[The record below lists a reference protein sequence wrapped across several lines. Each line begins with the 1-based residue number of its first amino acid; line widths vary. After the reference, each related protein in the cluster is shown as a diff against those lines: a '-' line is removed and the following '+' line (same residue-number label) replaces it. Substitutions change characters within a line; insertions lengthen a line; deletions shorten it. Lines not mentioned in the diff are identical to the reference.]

1 MMDYL
6 HTYKFDS
13 LPINVLMSSNTGFAR
28 VIPCVFAT
36 HCLEM
41 ENIND
46 VRCVVMSTLI
56 HPCIRRGIQG
66 FQNFVGNSFP
76 SLLYVRIAPAMTSN
90 VEILQPFIQFNL
102 TWQPMAIFI
111 CCDMSTRRN
120 LKKTQIIANLISTS
134 LGLALLFLW
143 GVVGHS
149 ATAWYIYKNETD
161 YRLIN
166 IIIRYI
172 LVCVNIFIYRKVSSF
187 NINEHLEQYQ
197 SLKSTFSRLC

>member
-1 MMDYL
+1 MDYL

-13 LPINVLMSSNTGFAR
+13 LPINVLMSSNRSFAR

-36 HCLEM
+36 HFLEM

-56 HPCIRRGIQG
+56 HPCIRRGVQG

-120 LKKTQIIANLISTS
+120 FKKTQINANLISTS
-134 LGLALLFLW
+134 LGLARLFLW
-143 GVVGHS
+143 GVVVHS
-149 ATAWYIYKNETD
+149 ATAWYIRTK
-161 YRLIN
+161 LI
-166 IIIRYI
+166 
-172 LVCVNIFIYRKVSSF
+172 
-187 NINEHLEQYQ
+187 
-197 SLKSTFSRLC
+197 TA